1 MVGVTPPDSADMVIL
16 GSEDMVILGSEDVV
30 ILGSEDVVILGSWD
44 CCCQLM
50 ESSPDLAYKYLCGG
64 DHYNGQ

>member
-1 MVGVTPPDSADMVIL
+1 MALDLVGVTPPDSADMVIL

-30 ILGSEDVVILGSWD
+30 ILGSRG

-50 ESSPDLAYKYLCGG
+50 ESLPDFAYKYLCGG
-64 DHYNGQ
+64 DHYNGHS